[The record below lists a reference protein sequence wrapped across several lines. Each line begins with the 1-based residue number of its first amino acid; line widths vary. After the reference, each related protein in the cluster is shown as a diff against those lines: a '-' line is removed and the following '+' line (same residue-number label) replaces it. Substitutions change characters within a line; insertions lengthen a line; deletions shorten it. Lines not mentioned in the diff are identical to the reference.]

1 MVRLS
6 HTLQKIDFSPSK
18 KKEIVDLVKSQD
30 DLLAFFLF
38 GSYNTPFFT
47 ALSDIDFALLPMPGS
62 VLDWKE
68 EVEIMSECF
77 RIVGS
82 DDVNLVNLRKVP
94 LSLVMK
100 VLQGGTLLF
109 CRNRVLFA
117 DFVERVVKLYG
128 DWAVDMSR
136 IHQDF
141 DHGLRE
147 EFLDGR

>member
-6 HTLQKIDFSPSK
+6 HALQKIDFSPSK
-18 KKEIVDLVKSQD
+18 KKEIIDLVKSRD

-38 GSYNTPFFT
+38 GSYHTPFFT
-47 ALSDIDFALLPMPGS
+47 PLSDIDFALLPMPGRT
-62 VLDWKE
+62 LQWKE

-94 LSLVMK
+94 LSLTMK

-109 CRNRVLFA
+109 CRDRTLLA
-117 DFVERVVKLYG
+117 DFVERVIKLYG
-128 DWAVDMSR
+128 DWVVDMAR

-147 EFLDGR
+147 EFIGGR